1 MWQRDVKYII
11 NRWNVTGGENRG
23 KDRVKTVVDMKLWVA
38 SNSLLASKPCRMR
51 DCGKRLELGT
61 DIFEDVANS
70 FFGETSISL
79 RARFIISLLGMLLH
93 YVELNVLR
101 HIFFFFFLLMS
112 RFIREKYNLYFFS
125 FQSYYSR
132 SLLLILII

>member
-93 YVELNVLR
+93 YVELNVLH
-101 HIFFFFFLLMS
+101 HIFFFFFTYVTVYT
-112 RFIREKYNLYFFS
+112 RKV
-125 FQSYYSR
+125 
-132 SLLLILII
+132 

>member
-1 MWQRDVKYII
+1 MKYII

-101 HIFFFFFLLMS
+101 HIFFFFLLMS

>member
-51 DCGKRLELGT
+51 DCGKRLALGT

-101 HIFFFFFLLMS
+101 HIFFFFFYLCHGLYEKS
-112 RFIREKYNLYFFS
+112 ITFIFFRFNRITRDR
-125 FQSYYSR
+125 YY
-132 SLLLILII
+132 

>member
-79 RARFIISLLGMLLH
+79 RARFIISLL
-93 YVELNVLR
+93 YVVTLCRISRIELNVLR
-101 HIFFFFFLLMS
+101 HIFFFFFTYVTVYT
-112 RFIREKYNLYFFS
+112 RKV
-125 FQSYYSR
+125 
-132 SLLLILII
+132 

>member
-101 HIFFFFFLLMS
+101 HIFFFLLMS

>member
-79 RARFIISLLGMLLH
+79 RARFIISLL
-93 YVELNVLR
+93 YVVTLCRISRIELNVLR
-101 HIFFFFFLLMS
+101 HIFFFFFYLCHELYEKS
-112 RFIREKYNLYFFS
+112 ITFIFFRFNRITRDR
-125 FQSYYSR
+125 YY
-132 SLLLILII
+132 

>member
-51 DCGKRLELGT
+51 NCGKRLELGT

-101 HIFFFFFLLMS
+101 HIFFFFFTYVTVYT
-112 RFIREKYNLYFFS
+112 RKV
-125 FQSYYSR
+125 
-132 SLLLILII
+132 

>member
-101 HIFFFFFLLMS
+101 HIFFFFLLMS

>member
-112 RFIREKYNLYFFS
+112 RVIREKYNLYFFS